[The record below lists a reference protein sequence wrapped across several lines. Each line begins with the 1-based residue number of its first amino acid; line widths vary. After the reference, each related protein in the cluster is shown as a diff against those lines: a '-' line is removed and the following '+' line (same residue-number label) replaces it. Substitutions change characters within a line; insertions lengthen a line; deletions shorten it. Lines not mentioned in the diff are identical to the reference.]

1 MTKAKHL
8 PKIMGSLYGVGAV
21 ALAIWTIGLAYNLP
35 TRHIVRHWALA
46 WVGFDVLIGS
56 TMLITGFFAVRRSGY
71 IILSS
76 SALGGLLI
84 TDAWFDILMS
94 RPGVESHKAIFYA
107 VVIELPIAIFSFF
120 IAHYALKTFFVAK
133 QQD

>member
-1 MTKAKHL
+1 MTQAKHL

-35 TRHIVRHWALA
+35 TRHIVRHWDLA

-56 TMLITGFFAVRRSGY
+56 TMLLTGFFAVRRSGY

-76 SALGGLLI
+76 GALGSLLL
-84 TDAWFDILMS
+84 TDAWFDILLS
-94 RPGVESHKAIFYA
+94 RPGVESHRAIFYA
-107 VVIELPIAIFSFF
+107 VFIELPIAIFSFF
-120 IAHYALKTFFVAK
+120 IARYTLKTFFISK
-133 QQD
+133 QH

>member
-1 MTKAKHL
+1 MIQAKHL

-35 TRHIVRHWALA
+35 TRHIVRHWDLA

-56 TMLITGFFAVRRSGY
+56 TMLLTGFFAVRRSGY

-76 SALGGLLI
+76 GALGSLLL

-94 RPGVESHKAIFYA
+94 RPGVESHRAIFYA
-107 VVIELPIAIFSFF
+107 VFIELPIAIFSFF
-120 IAHYALKTFFVAK
+120 IARYTLKTFFISK
-133 QQD
+133 QH

>member
-1 MTKAKHL
+1 MIQAKHL

-35 TRHIVRHWALA
+35 TRHIVRHWDLA

-56 TMLITGFFAVRRSGY
+56 TMLLTGFFAVRRSGY

-76 SALGGLLI
+76 SALGSLLL

-94 RPGVESHKAIFYA
+94 RPGAESHRAIFYA
-107 VVIELPIAIFSFF
+107 VFIELPIAIFSFF
-120 IAHYALKTFFVAK
+120 IARYTLKTFFISK
-133 QQD
+133 QH

>member
-1 MTKAKHL
+1 MTQAKHL

-35 TRHIVRHWALA
+35 TRHIVRHWDLA
-46 WVGFDVLIGS
+46 WVGFDVLIAS
-56 TMLITGFFAVRRSGY
+56 TMLLTGFFAVRRSGY

-76 SALGGLLI
+76 GALGSLLL

-94 RPGVESHKAIFYA
+94 RPGVESHRAIFYA
-107 VVIELPIAIFSFF
+107 VFIELPIAIFSFF
-120 IAHYALKTFFVAK
+120 IARYTLKTFFISK
-133 QQD
+133 QH